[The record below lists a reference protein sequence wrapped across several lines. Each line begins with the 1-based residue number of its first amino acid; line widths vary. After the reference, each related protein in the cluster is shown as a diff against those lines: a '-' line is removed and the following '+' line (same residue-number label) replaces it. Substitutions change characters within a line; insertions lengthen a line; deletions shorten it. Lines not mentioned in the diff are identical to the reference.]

1 MNTSSTTA
9 GKIWDL
15 RLHAHNAPDR
25 TAVACG
31 DVRYTYGELE
41 ILSNQMASAFRSFG
55 LARGDHIALLIGN
68 RPEILAI
75 VWGAWRAG
83 LYITPMATTLT
94 LSELTYM
101 VNDCDA
107 KLVLVDAMLKDQ
119 SIALARQLS
128 SEHLVFGS
136 IGGELP
142 CCQNMV
148 NLLNTFSGIPI
159 PDECPGALMMYT
171 SGTTG
176 YPKGVIRPLAD
187 PTTKATPSFA
197 TDLITLFGMGGDDVR
212 YLSTQPLYHAAAL
225 RFALAVTAGGGYV
238 NIMPRFNAELALNLL
253 QSEKMT
259 HSQWVPVMF
268 QRLINLPANVRE
280 AFHAPQ
286 HQCAIH
292 GAAPCSVALKEAMI
306 DWWGPIF
313 LEYYS
318 GSEGVGLSL
327 INSQE
332 AKLHPGSVGKVVKG
346 VLHVVEGP
354 EATTELSPGVVGMLF
369 FSGIAPFEYYKEP
382 QKTATRTHVN
392 GWQTFGDLGHVDDQ
406 GYVYLSDRLDDMIIS
421 GGVNVYPQEIEK
433 VIQEVDGVSECAVV
447 GVADAEFGERPV
459 AFIVPESPHSPA
471 SLLARIRKHCEQ
483 HLGKIKRPDR
493 FELIVQLPRTPTGKL
508 LRRQLRN
515 FI

>member
-1 MNTSSTTA
+1 
-9 GKIWDL
+9 
-15 RLHAHNAPDR
+15 
-25 TAVACG
+25 
-31 DVRYTYGELE
+31 
-41 ILSNQMASAFRSFG
+41 
-55 LARGDHIALLIGN
+55 
-68 RPEILAI
+68 
-75 VWGAWRAG
+75 
-83 LYITPMATTLT
+83 
-94 LSELTYM
+94 
-101 VNDCDA
+101 
-107 KLVLVDAMLKDQ
+107 
-119 SIALARQLS
+119 
-128 SEHLVFGS
+128 
-136 IGGELP
+136 
-142 CCQNMV
+142 
-148 NLLNTFSGIPI
+148 
-159 PDECPGALMMYT
+159 
-171 SGTTG
+171 
-176 YPKGVIRPLAD
+176 
-187 PTTKATPSFA
+187 
-197 TDLITLFGMGGDDVR
+197 MGGDDVR

-354 EATTELSPGVVGMLF
+354 EATTELSPGEVGMLF
-369 FSGIAPFEYYKEP
+369 FSGIAPFEYYKDP
-382 QKTATRTHVN
+382 QKTATRKHVN